1 MKSGDQIGN
10 SDWLE
15 STTYR
20 IINYMLTHSDNVY
33 EVTQLLKILD
43 SESITLI
50 FSKEGNSSVNLKKK
64 IIQAYP
70 LLAT

>member
-1 MKSGDQIGN
+1 MLFTFQFHHEKLERSGDQIGS

-20 IINYMLTHSDNVY
+20 IIHYMLTSSNNVY

-50 FSKEGNSSVNLKKK
+50 FSKEGKD
-64 IIQAYP
+64 
-70 LLAT
+70 

>member
-50 FSKEGNSSVNLKKK
+50 FSKEGNSSVNLNRV
-64 IIQAYP
+64 
-70 LLAT
+70 ATV

>member
-1 MKSGDQIGN
+1 MKSGDQIGS

-15 STTYR
+15 FTTYR
-20 IINYMLTHSDNVY
+20 ILHYMLTYSDNVY

-50 FSKEGNSSVNLKKK
+50 FSKEGNLVD
-64 IIQAYP
+64 
-70 LLAT
+70 